1 MENERI
7 LNGKLFL
14 KFGSHWA
21 LVGWYDRW
29 VIGKGK
35 EGGHS
40 SEREQI
46 SIFMLPHFCCVFFF
60 IFQEPFQVKVASEA
74 LLIMDLVRII
84 YCVYLVILICILVYF
99 YCRHKREYGRP
110 VFWIL
115 TILFYKEFKNKSFL
129 LEKSQT
135 IACFH
140 ILEKIN

>member
-1 MENERI
+1 MKENR
-7 LNGKLFL
+7 
-14 KFGSHWA
+14 
-21 LVGWYDRW
+21 VG
-29 VIGKGK
+29 IP
-35 EGGHS
+35 GG
-40 SEREQI
+40 ENKI
-46 SIFMLPHFCCVFFF
+46 SVFMVPRFVLFF

-84 YCVYLVILICILVYF
+84 YCVYLVILISTLVYF
-99 YCRHKREYGRP
+99 YCRRKTEYGRR

-115 TILFYKEFKNKSFL
+115 TILFYKESKNKSFL

>member
-1 MENERI
+1 MVNC
-7 LNGKLFL
+7 FW
-14 KFGSHWA
+14 S
-21 LVGWYDRW
+21 LVLTELWLVVRPWYDRW
-29 VIGKGK
+29 IGKGK

-40 SEREQI
+40 SEREQFLC
-46 SIFMLPHFCCVFFF
+46 SPIFILPHFCCCCVFF

-84 YCVYLVILICILVYF
+84 YCVYLVILIYILVYF

-115 TILFYKEFKNKSFL
+115 TILFYKESKNKSFL